1 MFITHDL
8 EEAIYLADRVLVMA
22 SRPGHIK
29 QTIQV
34 NLPRPRNLKLLSSPE
49 FLELKEEVIEAVHDE
64 AVKAFISGEREH
76 A

>member
-1 MFITHDL
+1 
-8 EEAIYLADRVLVMA
+8 MA